1 MPTNS
6 AGRRTAPETPA
17 RSGGFRHAFGW
28 VAVFLLFFALPIAIL
43 YEGYIVYLQ
52 SIDRDD
58 NDKFTQYVTR
68 ELTSTRNHVSN
79 ERVFLQLARN
89 FRDATKRKLPNL
101 AQASTLIQDLQTT
114 LPAGSKIFVW
124 DGKARLFHPS
134 ATDSLAL
141 PASALIR
148 VLARGF
154 MLVAEEAGLSGGEA
168 TDGFLKA
175 SEAEMRE
182 TAPVVGT
189 AFPILSA
196 ISNIG
201 TLIQNESSKK
211 QFHFIWDTF
220 VSGTLK
226 NGGFFLT
233 IPADTLPETWG
244 LSYILATDPTAN
256 PDQTTGFF
264 DLENPSNLYLTY
276 KQLEP
281 TARQL
286 LNKFRQTLNSP
297 VSNDDW
303 SMIVIPLSN
312 TSSIRLFTLFSR
324 HRLRIDYESNERVGF
339 IFAILLLAA
348 GFVGFSILHRMS
360 STAGLSLRT
369 KITGLFSLSM
379 FLPLSI
385 LTLLALN
392 YSLDHG
398 KVLTDEANQ
407 LLQRDLK
414 RLDDGAGE
422 FYRSRTTWLRTLKTL
437 PEVAR
442 GDQKALSELF
452 LRLYK
457 EKKLQRAYLVDASG
471 TLLFDQDQLFD
482 EYGRKAFIGELGRR
496 AIEAGCAQG
505 TVSAEQSARDVLG
518 RSLLAR
524 LAIHPGTLQPMVWP
538 GSPRRTSV
546 FIDLVSCASSVMTLE
561 TAKALIITLDMAT
574 ADEEYLTEAIR
585 SQSRRN
591 PDLQLFA
598 LNREDISETIPKMN
612 PTFKANLLPLVSL
625 SQIKEF
631 PDAERISDENSTMLA
646 ALTTGKILDGYHLGA
661 RINWEL
667 VTSSLRWMH
676 AFIIAA
682 LLISLCSSLLLVV
695 LLVRGVINPIS
706 SLSQGTRAIAAGDLT
721 RMLPVLEHD
730 ELGDLSKAFNEM
742 TKRLRSRL
750 TELTVLYTL
759 TQKAS
764 TVTNQRE
771 VFDLAARHLRDHLG
785 AQDCGTAWISEG
797 TGNDPLYLVEARES
811 RIGNSIRSS
820 ISNALHSRISNIT
833 KLVNGYG
840 TVLGIPLF
848 FEDKDFGGL
857 YLLFTSPNHQPAA
870 LETFTADERSFIET
884 LRHHLSLI
892 IEKQRLFEQA
902 ITDGLTHLYVRR
914 FFMANLEKE
923 LARARRYRTEVS
935 LLLLDIDH
943 FKKFNDTWG
952 HQVGDLVLKETA
964 QRIIENIRAVDTP
977 GRYGGEEM
985 AVILPQTG
993 PKDALIVSERIR
1005 KSIADF
1011 IYKSGDQELKV
1022 TVSIG
1027 VTSLAGRTITMEG
1040 FFEECDK
1047 ALYKAKDAG
1056 RNRVVQTKQASVRSA
1071 S

>member
-1 MPTNS
+1 M
-6 AGRRTAPETPA
+6 
-17 RSGGFRHAFGW
+17 
-28 VAVFLLFFALPIAIL
+28 FLLFFALPIGIL

-58 NDKFTQYVTR
+58 HDRLTQYVTR

-79 ERVFLQLARN
+79 ERVLLQLARN
-89 FRDATKRKLPNL
+89 FRDATRRKLPDMG
-101 AQASTLIQDLQTT
+101 QASPLISDLQST
-114 LPAGSKIFVW
+114 LPAGSRLFVW
-124 DGKARLFHPS
+124 DGKEHLLHPG

-148 VLARGF
+148 ALSGGF
-154 MLVAEEAGLSGGEA
+154 TLVAEEAGLSGGET
-168 TDGFLKA
+168 TDSFLKA
-175 SEAEMRE
+175 SQPEMQEA
-182 TAPVVGT
+182 APIVGN

-196 ISNIG
+196 VSGIG

-226 NGGFFLT
+226 SGGFFLT

-256 PDQTTGFF
+256 PDQSTGFF
-264 DLENPSNLYLTY
+264 DLENPGNLYVAY
-276 KQLEP
+276 KPLEP

-297 VSNDDW
+297 VSDGDW
-303 SMIVIPLSN
+303 SMIVVPLSN
-312 TSSIRLFTLFSR
+312 TSSIRLFTLFSG
-324 HRLRIDYESNERVGF
+324 HRLRIDYESSERVGF
-339 IFAILLLAA
+339 IFAILVLAA
-348 GFVGFSILHRMS
+348 GLVGFSIFHRMS
-360 STAGLSLRT
+360 SIAGLSLRT
-369 KITGLFSLSM
+369 KITGLFVLSM

-392 YSLDHG
+392 FSLDHG
-398 KVLTDEANQ
+398 KVLTDETNQ

-422 FYRSRTTWLRTLKTL
+422 FYRMRTTWLRTLKSL
-437 PEVAR
+437 PEIVS

-471 TLLFDQDQLFD
+471 TLLFDQDRLFD

-496 AIEAGCAQG
+496 AIEAGCADSA
-505 TVSAEQSARDVLG
+505 VSAEQRARDVLG

-524 LAIHPGTLQPMVWP
+524 LAIHPGTLQPMAWP

-546 FIDLVSCASSVMTLE
+546 FIDLVSTASSGMTLE
-561 TAKALIITLDMAT
+561 TARALIVTLDMAT
-574 ADEEYLTEAIR
+574 SDEEYLAEAIR

-591 PDLQLFA
+591 TDLQLFA
-598 LNREDISETIPKMN
+598 LNREDISETIPKLN

-631 PDAERISDENSTMLA
+631 PDAERISDESSTMLA
-646 ALTTGKILDGYHLGA
+646 ALTAGKILDGYLLGA

-667 VTSSLRWMH
+667 VTESLRWMH

-682 LLISLCSSLLLVV
+682 LLISLCGSLLLVV

-721 RMLPVLEHD
+721 KTLPVLEHD

-785 AQDCGTAWISEG
+785 AQDCGTAWLGEG
-797 TGNDPLYLVEARES
+797 KEQDRLYLVEARDTGAGD
-811 RIGNSIRSS
+811 IIRSS
-820 ISNALHSRISNIT
+820 ISNALHSRINNIS
-833 KLVNGYG
+833 KLPNGAG

-857 YLLFTSPNHQPAA
+857 YLLFTSSEHQPAA

-902 ITDGLTHLYVRR
+902 ITDGLTH
-914 FFMANLEKE
+914 
-923 LARARRYRTEVS
+923 
-935 LLLLDIDH
+935 
-943 FKKFNDTWG
+943 
-952 HQVGDLVLKETA
+952 
-964 QRIIENIRAVDTP
+964 
-977 GRYGGEEM
+977 
-985 AVILPQTG
+985 
-993 PKDALIVSERIR
+993 
-1005 KSIADF
+1005 
-1011 IYKSGDQELKV
+1011 
-1022 TVSIG
+1022 
-1027 VTSLAGRTITMEG
+1027 
-1040 FFEECDK
+1040 
-1047 ALYKAKDAG
+1047 
-1056 RNRVVQTKQASVRSA
+1056 
-1071 S
+1071 